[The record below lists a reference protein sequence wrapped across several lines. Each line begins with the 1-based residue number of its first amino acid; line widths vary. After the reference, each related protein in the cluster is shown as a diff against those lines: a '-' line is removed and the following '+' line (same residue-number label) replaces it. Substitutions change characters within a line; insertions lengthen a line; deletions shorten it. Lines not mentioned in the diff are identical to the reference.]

1 LRRLYEESPD
11 IAVILYYRSFA
22 FRLRQR
28 GRLLKGDGRFGLS
41 YNGSEYTCISE
52 EDCDYTYDSRD
63 MVYLFSLDY
72 GQFSGMGDTY
82 DVYRHIDD
90 EDAAYLFVIPNA
102 YFLYCPKAQGI
113 SRPN

>member
-1 LRRLYEESPD
+1 
-11 IAVILYYRSFA
+11 
-22 FRLRQR
+22 
-28 GRLLKGDGRFGLS
+28 
-41 YNGSEYTCISE
+41 
-52 EDCDYTYDSRD
+52 
-63 MVYLFSLDY
+63 MFSLDY